1 MLTQRNLRTAVMLNS
16 TQIGTN
22 LGVDDAE
29 IIPDTLTRLNE
40 LTDQPTKQQTR
51 PIMTSPGDGN

>member
-16 TQIGTN
+16 AEIGTH

-29 IIPDTLTRLNE
+29 IIPTALTRLNE
-40 LTDQPTKQQTR
+40 LTDQPTQQQTR
-51 PIMTSPGDGN
+51 PIMSDISWRR